1 MTDVCIKAGSYC
13 PVCRGTALADC
24 WHPAGAF
31 RAQPAPGAGP
41 VAWLYLFKDPLGGGP
56 VWRNSPSEWNG
67 QKPHGSKPLYAHP
80 PTDSAALRDAA
91 IAELV
96 RRKMTSG
103 NSVPVERCIITAAEI
118 AAIAQQEAP

>member
-1 MTDVCIKAGSYC
+1 MSKIRVSLRLLEQVIEIMECNDPGQQVIGH
-13 PVCRGTALADC
+13 L
-24 WHPAGAF
+24 
-31 RAQPAPGAGP
+31 RAAVDAAQ
-41 VAWLYLFKDPLGGGP
+41 
-56 VWRNSPSEWNG
+56 
-67 QKPHGSKPLYAHP
+67 

-118 AAIAQQEAP
+118 AAIAQQEARND

>member
-1 MTDVCIKAGSYC
+1 MSELLAC
-13 PVCRGTALADC
+13 PFCG
-24 WHPAGAF
+24 G
-31 RAQPAPGAGP
+31 RAEQASHGMVFYGVECQQCEARIFPQVTSAEAATQ
-41 VAWLYLFKDPLGGGP
+41 AWN
-56 VWRNSPSEWNG
+56 RR
-67 QKPHGSKPLYAHP
+67 AHP

-118 AAIAQQEAP
+118 AAIAQQEADHE